1 MYTVFSCGNATI
13 CVCVHADITQR
24 MEKLAIQTPADPAVE
39 SAAQPSAA
47 AAVPSPELQQ
57 EQQSSAVVI
66 STEPVAAPEQP
77 QPVVDVVICD
87 TVVSGTEQQ
96 NQQTV
101 VVPADVVSSPKLS
114 PTVDLPAEPPAAS
127 AQQPSVVIAAAA
139 TEQPQ
144 EEPPAAHVVVMRK
157 KPAPATAAKP
167 SYRPLTV
174 DASLKMWETPSWKK
188 QLVEKK
194 KQRESLT
201 FGGAKASQSAADEVC
216 ASTFTCTYVYA
227 HSSPA

>member
-1 MYTVFSCGNATI
+1 M
-13 CVCVHADITQR
+13 CVHADITQR
-24 MEKLAIQTPADPAVE
+24 MEQLAIQTPADPAVE

-66 STEPVAAPEQP
+66 STEPVTAPVQP

-87 TVVSGTEQQ
+87 TELVPGPEQQ

-101 VVPADVVSSPKLS
+101 VVPADVVTSPKLS
-114 PTVDLPAEPPAAS
+114 PTVELPAKPVAAS

-139 TEQPQ
+139 EQPQ